1 MAPSMGGKAKDDQYS
16 GQETERSR
24 VRVRRCI
31 TDRGRRLRLIA
42 ASIALLPALA
52 ACSSTSSN
60 DYDAAA
66 AAYPS
71 QSLADLLKG
80 SQNSQTPVRTAGPSA
95 PPNSSTAVASGPS
108 PVASSGP
115 ATAVAAVPAPSAT
128 SDDFD
133 PAASAYPS
141 VSLSDYLSSST
152 KSSR

>member
-1 MAPSMGGKAKDDQYS
+1 MGGKAKDDQYS

-80 SQNSQTPVRTAGPSA
+80 SPNSPTPMRTAGQPA
-95 PPNSSTAVASGPS
+95 PPNSSTAVVGQSDPASPS
-108 PVASSGP
+108 GS
-115 ATAVAAVPAPSAT
+115 ATAGAAATAPSQS
-128 SDDFD
+128 SDEFD

-141 VSLSDYLSSST
+141 VSLSDLLSGST

>member
-1 MAPSMGGKAKDDQYS
+1 MGGKAKDDQYS

-24 VRVRRCI
+24 VIVRRCI

-80 SQNSQTPVRTAGPSA
+80 SQNSQTPVTAGPSA

-133 PAASAYPS
+133 PAASGYPS